1 LYSEQHDDTT
11 MSTASIGNAQLPASA
26 DGHHHLGMTH
36 DDADDYLDM
45 TTMAVTPPNP
55 LDVQPRLQ
63 RQPHHSHSKRA
74 AAPMPT
80 TTTTTVH

>member
-1 LYSEQHDDTT
+1 

-55 LDVQPRLQ
+55 LDVQQRPCRRSPPR
-63 RQPHHSHSKRA
+63 RDDDYDSHSQRA
-74 AAPMPT
+74 AAPTLST
-80 TTTTTVH
+80 TTTARLQ